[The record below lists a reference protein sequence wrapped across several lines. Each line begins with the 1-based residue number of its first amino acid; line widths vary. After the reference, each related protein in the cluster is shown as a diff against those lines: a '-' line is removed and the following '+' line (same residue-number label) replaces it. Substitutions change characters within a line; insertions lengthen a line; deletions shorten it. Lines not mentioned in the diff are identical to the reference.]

1 MAEIILHPSNEINS
15 KTIFEASAKIKID
28 SIKNKYMLNLNFKEN
43 DTINAGET
51 IYIKNSIS
59 INELEVIN
67 EVKQNDGFVIVQY
80 TEI

>member
-1 MAEIILHPSNEINS
+1 
-15 KTIFEASAKIKID
+15 
-28 SIKNKYMLNLNFKEN
+28 MLNLNFKEN